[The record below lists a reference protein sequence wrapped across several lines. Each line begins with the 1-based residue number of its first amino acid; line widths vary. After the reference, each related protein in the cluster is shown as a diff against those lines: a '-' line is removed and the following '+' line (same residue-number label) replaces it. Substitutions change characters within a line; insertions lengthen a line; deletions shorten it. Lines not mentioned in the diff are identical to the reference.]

1 MKHRVTV
8 HLRYRLFVWV
18 MGGLGMAPACLAAP
32 PSSLAATQTP
42 DASHYVEATHG
53 IVVTV
58 SAAASEVGIGIL
70 KRGGNAVDAAVA
82 TAFAL
87 EVSYPLA
94 GNLGGGGFMLIH
106 PGSGRG
112 EPVCVDYRETAPAA
126 ARPEMFNSHQSQLTH
141 LAVATPGTV
150 RGMALAHQRFGKLEW
165 RELIEPAITLARSG
179 FLLDRNLA
187 DSLNATLATSHD
199 LSEFERV
206 FSKPGGGWWLAGDR
220 LIQPDVAQTL
230 QLIADGGAD
239 AFYTGPIARDLA
251 AEMAANHGLI
261 SLDDLA
267 GYRAIERKPLT
278 MRYRGKYDVYAPPPP
293 SSGGTC
299 LLEELQILQNFD
311 LRRLGR
317 WSPQTIHLMAEAMRR
332 ASYDRARYLG
342 DPAFVAIPQNLI
354 TPEYGR
360 DLAKTIDPAHAT
372 SSRTLAADLPLA
384 QEGQSTTH
392 FSIID
397 EHGMAVANTYTLE
410 RRWGSRIVVKNRG
423 FILNN
428 DMFAF
433 NLDPGLTDTR
443 GNIGTA
449 PNLLAPGKRP
459 LSSQTPTI
467 VAEDGKVKL
476 ITGSPGSRAIPH
488 TVLGIIVSTLDF
500 DLPIRAAVDAPR
512 MSHQW
517 FPDQITFETPERYG
531 PLIQTLTQMGHEVV
545 RTGPLPQGDAH
556 TIWVGGVN
564 DYVGVADHRIHGAAA
579 GY

>member
-1 MKHRVTV
+1 MKQRQPANLFFTV
-8 HLRYRLFVWV
+8 SLSI
-18 MGGLGMAPACLAAP
+18 AIITAIAKPSLAGP
-32 PSSLAATQTP
+32 PSTDPVASRDP
-42 DASHYVEATHG
+42 SHYVEAAHG
-53 IVVTV
+53 VVV
-58 SAAASEVGIGIL
+58 SVSQPASEVGISIL

-82 TAFAL
+82 VAFAL

-106 PGSGRG
+106 PGTPGVQ
-112 EPVCVDYRETAPAA
+112 PVCIDYREVAPAA

-141 LAVATPGTV
+141 LAVAVPGTV
-150 RGMALAHQRFGKLEW
+150 RGLALAHQRFGKLPW
-165 RELIEPAITLARSG
+165 RDLIDPAITLARTG
-179 FLLDRNLA
+179 FILDRNLA

-199 LSEFERV
+199 LPEFQRV
-206 FSKPGGGWWLAGDR
+206 FSKPDGSWWLPGDR

-230 QLIADGGAD
+230 EIIAGGAD
-239 AFYTGPIARDLA
+239 AFYTGAIARDIA
-251 AEMAANHGLI
+251 TQMAANQGLI
-261 SLDDLA
+261 TIDDLA
-267 GYRAIERKPLT
+267 AYQAIERKAIT
-278 MRYRGKYDVYAPPPP
+278 VRYRGKYDVYAPPPP

-299 LLEELQILQNFD
+299 LLEELQILNNFD
-311 LRRLGR
+311 LHALGR

-332 ASYDRARYLG
+332 AAYDRARYLG
-342 DPAFVAIPQNLI
+342 DPAFTPIPPRLI
-354 TPEYGR
+354 SPEYGR
-360 DLAKTIDPAHAT
+360 ELASTINLARAT
-372 SSRTLAADLPLA
+372 PSGSLAADLPLA

-397 EHGMAVANTYTLE
+397 DRGMAVANTYTLE

-443 GNIGTA
+443 GSIGTP

-467 VAEDGKVKL
+467 VAQDGTVKL

-500 DLPIRAAVDAPR
+500 GLPIETAVDAPR

-517 FPDQITFETPERYG
+517 FPDQITFETPEHYTA
-531 PLIQTLTQMGHEVV
+531 LVQSLAVMGHEVI

-556 TIWVGGVN
+556 TIFVRGPH
-564 DYVGVADHRIHGAAA
+564 DYVGVADHRINGAAA